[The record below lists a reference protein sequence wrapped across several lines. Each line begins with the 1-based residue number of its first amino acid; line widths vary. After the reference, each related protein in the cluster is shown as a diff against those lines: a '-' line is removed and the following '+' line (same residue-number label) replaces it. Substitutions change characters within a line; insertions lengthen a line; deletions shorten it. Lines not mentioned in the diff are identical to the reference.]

1 MFNQPRLHIS
11 AAPSDDELSP
21 MDTNAEIPSRS
32 GSVSSSL
39 DPYYFGIQTPAD
51 SPAPQLPEPGFPP
64 MTPETRSPNEPVTP
78 GRDPANIDRMGLV
91 GVGELATPRWGK
103 IQRHTHDEDTSG
115 HDEQSHG
122 DDVLEED
129 ATELVID
136 EVDKDGPDSPWT
148 IEAVDGE
155 SDGKD
160 EVRYCQIFII

>member
-1 MFNQPRLHIS
+1 M
-11 AAPSDDELSP
+11 SP
-21 MDTNAEIPSRS
+21 MDTDAEIPSRS

-103 IQRHTHDEDTSG
+103 IQRHTHDEDADG
-115 HDEQSHG
+115 HEIHG

-136 EVDKDGPDSPWT
+136 EVEKDGPDSPWT

-160 EVRYCQIFII
+160 EVCFFSG